1 MGRMMKRALPLLL
14 SISLASAHAFAA
26 PSDNEAK
33 AKALFEEARE
43 LVKADKWDEACEKL
57 VQSRKLSPRMLTTYR
72 LADCYEHVG
81 KTASAHAGFI
91 EAADL
96 AKAVGDSAK
105 QQDALT
111 RAKQVEGK
119 LSRVVLELPKDE
131 SLRIEIDGSKI
142 PPALTREKIPLDP
155 GEHELVASSDGKK
168 PQTVTFTVP
177 EGPAVTNV
185 SVPALEDA
193 PAAKEK
199 PPVVEDTPTPPPP
212 IDDTKTSSGS
222 TLKTAG
228 FITIGVGIVALGV
241 GSYLGLSAKSLDKDA
256 EPLCT
261 PRGCT
266 PEGKSLNDDA
276 RSRGNLATVVF
287 TIGAV
292 AAAGGLVMVL
302 VAPSPS
308 EKTSAKLSPW
318 VAHTGGGLALSGSF

>member
-1 MGRMMKRALPLLL
+1 MGMKHRALSLVLA
-14 SISLASAHAFAA
+14 ISLASANVLAA
-26 PSDNEAK
+26 PADSEAK

-43 LVKADKWDEACEKL
+43 LVKADKWAEACEKL
-57 VQSRKLSPRMLTTYR
+57 SASKKLSPRMLTTYR
-72 LADCYEHVG
+72 LADCHEHIG

-119 LSRVVLELPKDE
+119 LSRIVLELPKDE
-131 SLRIEIDGSKI
+131 SLTIKIDGNTI
-142 PPALTREKIPLDP
+142 PPALTREKLPLDP
-155 GEHELVASSDGKK
+155 GEHELVASADGKK
-168 PQTVTFTVP
+168 PRTVTFAVP

-185 SVPALEDA
+185 SVAALDDA
-193 PAAKEK
+193 PKTTDK
-199 PPVVEDTPTPPPP
+199 PPVVDDSPPPP
-212 IDDTKTSSGS
+212 PPVDDTKPASGS

-228 FITIGVGIVALGV
+228 FVTLGVGVVALGV
-241 GSYLGLSAKSLDKDA
+241 GSYLGLSAKSLDNDA
-256 EPLCT
+256 EALCT

-292 AAAGGLVMVL
+292 AAVGGLVMVL
-302 VAPSPS
+302 VAPSS
-308 EKTSAKLSPW
+308 SSKTTATLSPW
-318 VAHTGGGLALSGSF
+318 VAQTGGGLGLSGSF